1 MKPIIAPI
9 DKTLIKKELSKE
21 RFIRHTNKGNNELY
35 VINYHNSPDT
45 MREIG
50 RLREAA
56 FRGAGGGT
64 GDEID
69 IDHNDTCEK
78 PYEQLIVW
86 DPRDE
91 VIVGGYR
98 YIFGPDAFLAN
109 GEINLSTTHLFH
121 FSEQFI
127 REYLPETIELGR
139 SWVHP
144 DYQPTATSRRGIF
157 TLDNLWDGL
166 GALTL
171 MYPSVK
177 YFFGKVTMYDRYNK
191 EARDMLMSFMDFYFP
206 DNQQLVTPIHPLER
220 TFASEKFTHLWE
232 GNTYKEGHKNLTQ
245 GVRALGENVPPLI
258 NAYMNL
264 SLTMKT
270 FGTAINDEF
279 GDVEE
284 TGILV
289 KIQDIYPDKLAR
301 YQNRV

>member
-35 VINYHNSPDT
+35 IINYHNSPDT

-121 FSEQFI
+121 FSEQFV

-220 TFASEKFTHLWE
+220 TFASETFTHLWE

-301 YQNRV
+301 YQNRA